1 MTTTI
6 LFVMD
11 LIGTIAFAI
20 SGAMVAIEKEM
31 DIFGVN
37 FLAVTTAVGGGM
49 IRDVLIG
56 TTPPRIFQNPAYI
69 LLSILAA
76 NIIFAIM
83 YWGRGRNFI
92 TSPLYEKALFFSDAL
107 GLAVFSVDGVS
118 TGFGAGMGKYVLLV
132 AFLGMLTGV
141 GGGILRDVMANQRPY
156 VFVKHIY
163 ALASL
168 VGAILTSI
176 LWGQVG
182 QTYAMFIGFCAVL
195 AIRIMAA
202 KKGWNLPK
210 VQQTK

>member
-92 TSPLYEKALFFSDAL
+92 TSPLYEKALF
-107 GLAVFSVDGVS
+107 
-118 TGFGAGMGKYVLLV
+118 
-132 AFLGMLTGV
+132 
-141 GGGILRDVMANQRPY
+141 
-156 VFVKHIY
+156 
-163 ALASL
+163 
-168 VGAILTSI
+168 
-176 LWGQVG
+176 
-182 QTYAMFIGFCAVL
+182 
-195 AIRIMAA
+195 
-202 KKGWNLPK
+202 
-210 VQQTK
+210 